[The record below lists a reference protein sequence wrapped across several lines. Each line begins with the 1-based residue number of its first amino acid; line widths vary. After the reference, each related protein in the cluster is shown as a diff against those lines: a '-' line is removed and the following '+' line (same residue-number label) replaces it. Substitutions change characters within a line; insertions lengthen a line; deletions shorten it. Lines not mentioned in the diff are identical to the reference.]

1 MTGGK
6 NSSRTYKILAQTEKV
21 LHVFTNIF
29 LHVLF
34 IDAQRKSQTMPHNK
48 VRSHTNH
55 SGEQESQFLPR
66 KSQQQSLL
74 QHRSQHYGDVLSSF
88 KRFPSPCL
96 PKKFLLFHENCVSH
110 TNFFFFSPDSRLYHL
125 NVSFF
130 CFVNRQIE
138 FIQSELMEQL
148 SNGMQLISS
157 LNYFTAFFI
166 HQH

>member
-96 PKKFLLFHENCVSH
+96 PK
-110 TNFFFFSPDSRLYHL
+110 NFFSFTKIAFRKRTFS
-125 NVSFF
+125 F
-130 CFVNRQIE
+130 
-138 FIQSELMEQL
+138 
-148 SNGMQLISS
+148 S
-157 LNYFTAFFI
+157 LRTRDYITRM
-166 HQH
+166 